1 MEGHA
6 SKNGNYNRSETQFHG
21 LAITK
26 KLVNKGNNIKSH
38 ETRQEIQKLPYLFG
52 VI

>member
-26 KLVNKGNNIKSH
+26 KL
-38 ETRQEIQKLPYLFG
+38 RQQR
-52 VI
+52 